1 MTKVSNVARQ
11 DSKKIELA
19 EVLSG
24 VASQNTRISNV
35 KMMESEKIKGHN
47 YSVKVL
53 KATTNKLKSP
63 TKLNA
68 AATIRDKPN
77 RLNL

>member
-1 MTKVSNVARQ
+1 
-11 DSKKIELA
+11 
-19 EVLSG
+19 
-24 VASQNTRISNV
+24 
-35 KMMESEKIKGHN
+35 MMESEKIKGHN